1 MPESGEEGE
10 TTGVKPPYIY
20 KCEGTYLQGKKEM
33 RDFGFTSFYVVE
45 LLLVE
50 IELGREIVNYT
61 SKNNVS

>member
-33 RDFGFTSFYVVE
+33 RDFGFTSFYVA
-45 LLLVE
+45 L
-50 IELGREIVNYT
+50 REFSQNEGFVLAWKSHGT
-61 SKNNVS
+61 H